1 MSIFWPNVAS
11 LRGPEHP
18 QYVIQ
23 AYLVQGRIKVPEG
36 KNYQGN
42 NQKLLNEH
50 VTQFCLLIKYRNIII
65 ITNYMTNK
73 L

>member
-1 MSIFWPNVAS
+1 MSIFWPNFAF

-42 NQKLLNEH
+42 NQKLLNERMLPNF
-50 VTQFCLLIKYRNIII
+50 V
-65 ITNYMTNK
+65 
-73 L
+73 